1 MNLQDKL
8 QQIDEL
14 KSQVSGLPE
23 KSCQSFDDDFRL
35 NFTYHS
41 NAIEGNTLTLMET
54 KVVLEGITI
63 GGKSLREHFEVINH
77 NEAIFFIEDLV
88 KQNIPLTEQTVK
100 SIHQLILKN
109 IDDENAGKYRTVNV
123 LIAGAEHKPP
133 QAFEVAAQMQHFI
146 QWYQTDA
153 QNLHP
158 VIRASRVH
166 IDFVGIH
173 PFIDGNG
180 RTSRLLMNL
189 ELLKNQYPAVYIKSD
204 RKVEYYTALD
214 TAHCTQNCDLFDN
227 LLADYVLAELTRKKA
242 LLNTQDTEIDNSID
256 DDDYEIDR

>member
-8 QQIDEL
+8 QQIDAL

-23 KSCQSFDDDFRL
+23 KSSQSFDDDFRL

-88 KQNIPLTEQTVK
+88 KQNIPLTEQTIK

-133 QAFEVAAQMQHFI
+133 QAFEVAAQMERFMR
-146 QWYQTDA
+146 WYQTDA

-166 IDFVGIH
+166 IGFVGIH

-204 RKVEYYTALD
+204 RKAEYYTALD
-214 TAHCTQNCDLFDN
+214 TAHCIQNCDLFDN
-227 LLADYVLAELTRKKA
+227 LLADYVLAELTRKVA
-242 LLNTQDTEIDNSID
+242 LFKTQPET
-256 DDDYEIDR
+256 